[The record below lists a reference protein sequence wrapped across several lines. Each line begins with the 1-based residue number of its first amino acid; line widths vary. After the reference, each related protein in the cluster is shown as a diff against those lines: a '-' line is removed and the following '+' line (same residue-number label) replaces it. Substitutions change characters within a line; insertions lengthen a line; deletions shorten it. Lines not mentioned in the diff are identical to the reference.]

1 MEPTGLFSLDT
12 VEKYGLPLVL
22 LLGAIY
28 ALYRFV
34 AWALIDVKRE
44 FSRYHIQHA
53 SEISK
58 LQVDVAEM
66 KTELRLLAEFI
77 RKNPGRK

>member
-28 ALYRFV
+28 ALYRFMIFS
-34 AWALIDVKRE
+34 LIEVKTE
-44 FSRYHIQHA
+44 FGRYHISHA
-53 SEISK
+53 EAIDQ
-58 LQVDVAEM
+58 LQVDIAEM
-66 KTELRLLAEFI
+66 KTELRLLADFI
-77 RKNPGRK
+77 KKNETAG

>member
-1 MEPTGLFSLDT
+1 MEPSGLFSLET

-34 AWALIDVKRE
+34 SWSLIDVKNE
-44 FSRYHIQHA
+44 FGRYHISHA
-53 SEISK
+53 EAISR
-58 LQVDVAEM
+58 LQVDIAEM

-77 RKNPGRK
+77 KKESNR

>member
-28 ALYRFV
+28 ALWRFT
-34 AWALIDVKRE
+34 AWCLIDVKQE
-44 FSRYHIQHA
+44 FSRYHIAHA
-53 SEISK
+53 EAISK
-58 LQVDVAEM
+58 LQADVAEM
-66 KTELRLLAEFI
+66 KTEQRLLAEFI
-77 RKNPGRK
+77 RKDPGRK

>member
-28 ALYRFV
+28 ALYRFMIFS
-34 AWALIDVKRE
+34 LIVVKTE
-44 FSRYHIQHA
+44 FGRYHISHA
-53 SEISK
+53 EAIDQ
-58 LQVDVAEM
+58 LQVDIAEM

-77 RKNPGRK
+77 KKESTG